1 MGVSCED
8 YNQCQLT
15 QPDLTPHTVRRNIFP
30 WRAHTHIQ
38 TRICTHS
45 LSQSVSLSPHLSPSH
60 THTFSPSFSIS
71 LSFTLSLTHT
81 HTHTH
86 SHTHRWML
94 GAITVSDQAHR
105 HQYRGGDWTKR
116 LSLHIQCVECVLLS
130 PNTRMAGLVSISV
143 TADVIPGEVCV
154 CVCVCV

>member
-45 LSQSVSLSPHLSPSH
+45 LSQSVSLSPRLSPSH
-60 THTFSPSFSIS
+60 THTFSPSFFIS
-71 LSFTLSLTHT
+71 LSFTHT
-81 HTHTH
+81 HI
-86 SHTHRWML
+86 HRWML

-105 HQYRGGDWTKR
+105 HQYGGETGQRDCHSTFNVLSVYCSRPTRGWQDLC
-116 LSLHIQCVECVLLS
+116 LSL
-130 PNTRMAGLVSISV
+130 
-143 TADVIPGEVCV
+143 
-154 CVCVCV
+154 

>member
-1 MGVSCED
+1 MSAHTARPDTAHCE
-8 YNQCQLT
+8 T
-15 QPDLTPHTVRRNIFP
+15 QYLSLA
-30 WRAHTHIQ
+30 RAHAHPNTHMH
-38 TRICTHS
+38 TLSFSICLSFSPSLSIAHPHFLSLFLHLSFFHS
-45 LSQSVSLSPHLSPSH
+45 LS
-60 THTFSPSFSIS
+60 
-71 LSFTLSLTHT
+71 HT

-154 CVCVCV
+154 RVCVCV